1 MTTVIPSPRTVA
13 DHDVPADRERRSP
26 GSGVRTALAVA
37 AAITLGGALAVSPRI
52 TLPAAA
58 HDAVLLV
65 HLAALVLGFG
75 AVLAVDWHGA
85 LWLLRRL
92 SLEDLLAVTAR
103 LTSAIWVGLG
113 VLVATGAL
121 LSPDLASPAA
131 RVKLALVA
139 VAGANGVHASS
150 VHAALSRAACHG
162 GAVPT
167 RLLVRGLATGGVSQ
181 VAWWGATVIGFLT
194 AH

>member
-1 MTTVIPSPRTVA
+1 
-13 DHDVPADRERRSP
+13 
-26 GSGVRTALAVA
+26 VRATLGATAAVA
-37 AAITLGGALAVSPRI
+37 SVGAVALSPRI
-52 TLPAAA
+52 ALPAAA

-92 SLEDLLAVTAR
+92 PLEELLAVTGR
-103 LTSAIWVGLG
+103 LTAAIWVGLG
-113 VLVATGAL
+113 ALVATGAL
-121 LSPDLASPAA
+121 LSPDLGSPAA
-131 RVKLALVA
+131 RIKLTLVA
-139 VAGANGVHASS
+139 VAAANGVHASR
-150 VHAALSRAACHG
+150 VHAALSRAARRG

-167 RLLVRGLATGGVSQ
+167 RLLVRGLVTGGVSQ
-181 VAWWGATVIGFLT
+181 AAWWGATVIGFLT

>member
-13 DHDVPADRERRSP
+13 ARELPAAHERHAP
-26 GSGVRTALAVA
+26 RTPMRAVLGLAAALALVA
-37 AAITLGGALAVSPRI
+37 AVALSPRI
-52 TLPAAA
+52 ALPAAA

-85 LWLLRRL
+85 LWLLRRV
-92 SLEDLLAVTAR
+92 SLEELLAVTGR
-103 LTSAIWVGLG
+103 LTAAIWVGLG
-113 VLVATGAL
+113 ALVATGAL

-139 VAGANGVHASS
+139 VAAANGVHASS
-150 VHAALSRAACHG
+150 VHAALCRTARHG
-162 GAVPT
+162 GAVPIA
-167 RLLVRGLATGGVSQ
+167 LLVRGLATGAVSQ
-181 VAWWGATVIGFLT
+181 AAWWGATIIGFLT